1 MSKFIFT
8 EEDEQKARADI
19 NKIMPGLKDNP
30 HNYVIIQK
38 WNSRIYH
45 KHAREL
51 FNYIE
56 NFMEGCAPFTDF
68 DELISVKELKKRK
81 EGI

>member
-1 MSKFIFT
+1 MSKFKFT

-38 WNSRIYH
+38 WNSRICH

-51 FNYIE
+51 FDYIE
-56 NFMEGCAPFTDF
+56 NFMEECAPFTLDL
-68 DELISVKELKKRK
+68 DEIQDVRK
-81 EGI
+81 